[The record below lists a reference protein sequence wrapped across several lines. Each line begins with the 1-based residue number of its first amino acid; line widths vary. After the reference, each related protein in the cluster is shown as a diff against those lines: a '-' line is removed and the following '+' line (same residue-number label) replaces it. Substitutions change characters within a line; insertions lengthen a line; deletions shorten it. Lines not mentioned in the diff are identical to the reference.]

1 MGSLKLR
8 RRPTALAAG
17 LATLAMAVGVA
28 AVPAQAVDKTTYVAL
43 GDSYAAGQ
51 GAGPYLDDC
60 YRSENTYS
68 ELAAESKA
76 IKLVTNAAC
85 SGKTTQDVVNTQLRK
100 LNKST
105 ELVTITAGGNNL
117 RVGAIFTSCAAAM
130 VNPAAV
136 PQCEAATAYAAGEI
150 ASKKLAGDVTAM
162 IQSVKAAAPNAKV
175 VVTGY
180 PYLYDPVA
188 PGQKDPMSLFINRAA
203 QLADGLN
210 GSIAA
215 AAWAT
220 GAEYV
225 DVRAAFAGHG
235 INSAAPW
242 VNLDL
247 SAPTSPDNF
256 HPNAKG
262 YEAYFASLDRAKA
275 YSAP

>member
-1 MGSLKLR
+1 M
-8 RRPTALAAG
+8 AAG
-17 LATLAMAVGVA
+17 LA
-28 AVPAQAVDKTTYVAL
+28 AVPAQAMDRTTYVAL
-43 GDSYAAGQ
+43 GDSYAAGL

-60 YRSENTYS
+60 YRSGNSYS
-68 ELAAESKA
+68 ELAAHTKT
-76 IKLVTNAAC
+76 IKLVANAAC
-85 SGKTTQDVVNTQLRK
+85 SGKTTQDVVTTQLKR
-100 LNKST
+100 LNKRT

-117 RVGAIFTSCAAAM
+117 RFGEILASCGAAM
-130 VNPAAV
+130 VNPAAN
-136 PQCEAATAYAAGEI
+136 PLCEAASAYAEGEI
-150 ASKKLAGDVTAM
+150 SSHKLAGDVTAM
-162 IQSVKAAAPNAKV
+162 IQRVKAAAPNAKV

-188 PGQKDPMSLFINRAA
+188 PGQKDPMSLFISKAA

-262 YEAYFASLDRAKA
+262 YEAYFASLNGAKA
-275 YSAP
+275 YPAP

>member
-1 MGSLKLR
+1 MGTLKLR
-8 RRPTALAAG
+8 RRRTALAAG
-17 LATLAMAVGVA
+17 LAALAMAVGLA
-28 AVPAQAVDKTTYVAL
+28 AVPAQAAGKTTYIAL

-60 YRSENTYS
+60 YRSENTYA
-68 ELAAESKA
+68 ELADDAKA

-85 SGKTTQDVVNTQLRK
+85 SGRTTQDVVKTQLRQ
-100 LNKST
+100 LNRST

-117 RVGAIFTSCAAAM
+117 QVGAIFAYCGAAM
-130 VNPAAV
+130 VNPAAG
-136 PQCEAATAYAAGEI
+136 PQCEAASAFAAGEI
-150 ASKKLAGDVTAM
+150 ASKKLAGDVIAM
-162 IQSVKAAAPNAKV
+162 IQGVKAAAPNAKV

-188 PGQKDPMSLFINRAA
+188 PGQTDPMSLFIYKATF
-203 QLADGLN
+203 LADGLN

-235 INSAAPW
+235 VNSAAPW
-242 VNLDL
+242 INFDS
-247 SAPTSPDNF
+247 SALNSPDNF

-262 YEAYFASLDRAKA
+262 YEAYFDSLSEAKA
-275 YSAP
+275 YWAR